1 MNKKRALVSVS
12 NKDGL
17 LDFINKLSKEFN
29 YEIISTGG
37 TRDYLKEAG
46 VKTKKVSD
54 ITDFPEILDGRV
66 KTIHPKIH
74 GALLANR
81 NDPEHMSALKKLNI
95 NTIDLLVV
103 NLYPFDKVAKEKDST
118 PDNIIEN
125 IDIGGHALLRSA
137 AKNFEHITIVSSPDD
152 YHRVIEIME
161 NNKGDTTLE
170 LRKELALKAF
180 VLTSHYDTVIYQTL
194 SNIFEINMAPD
205 IIKLELNKVHDL
217 RYGENPHQ
225 SAAFYVESKN
235 FNNKLPFEILQGKQL
250 SYNNMMDITSAL
262 RILNE
267 FEDTPSA
274 VVVKHNNPCGVAIG
288 ESVIDAYKKAFN
300 ADPISAFGGVIGV
313 NGIVDAE
320 MAQLATSIFLEI
332 IVANGFTEEAKSIL
346 ASKKNLRLI
355 QIDAHKT
362 VLTGYIYRQVAGGV
376 LVQNRDTKMIT
387 EKDLEVV
394 TLKKPSKKQ
403 LDDLLFAWKIV
414 KHVTSNAIVVAK
426 NGQTIGI
433 GCGQTSRIGAME
445 IALRQ
450 ASEDISGAVVASD
463 AFFPSID
470 NIQAAAQY
478 HISAIIQ
485 PGGSIKDK
493 EVIAASE
500 KLGISMVFTGIRH
513 FKH

>member
-1 MNKKRALVSVS
+1 MIKKRALVSVS

-17 LDFINKLSKEFN
+17 LDFVNKLSKKFN

-37 TRDYLKEAG
+37 TRDYLKKAG
-46 VKTKKVSD
+46 IKTKKISD

-66 KTIHPKIH
+66 KTLHPKIH
-74 GALLANR
+74 AAVLANK
-81 NDPEHMSALKKLNI
+81 NNPEHMNTLKKLNI
-95 NTIDLLVV
+95 NNIDLLVV
-103 NLYPFDKVAKEKDST
+103 NLYPFEKVSQENDST
-118 PDNIIEN
+118 PDTIIEN

-152 YHRVIEIME
+152 YLKIIEIME
-161 NNKGDTTLE
+161 NNKGNTTLE

-180 VLTSHYDTVIYQTL
+180 ILTSNYDTAIYQKL
-194 SNIFEINMAPD
+194 SNIFEINKAPD
-205 IIKLELNKVHDL
+205 TIKLELNKVHDL

-267 FEDTPSA
+267 FKNTPCA

-288 ESVIDAYKKAFN
+288 ESDIAAYKKAFN
-300 ADPISAFGGVIGV
+300 ADPISAFGGVIGLS
-313 NGIVDAE
+313 GIVDAE

-355 QIDAHKT
+355 QVDLHKN
-362 VLTGYIYRQVAGGV
+362 LLSGNIYRQVAGGV

-387 EKDLEVV
+387 DTDLKVV
-394 TLKKPSKKQ
+394 TSKKPTKEQ
-403 LDDLLFAWKIV
+403 LNDLLFSWKVV
-414 KHVTSNAIVVAK
+414 KHVTSNAIVIAK

-450 ASEDISGAVVASD
+450 ASDESNEAVVASD

-470 NIQAAAQY
+470 NIQAAAQS

-500 KLGISMVFTGIRH
+500 KLGISMIFTGIRH